1 MNPSDRELKEALRK
15 IVPMRVPNGFA
26 DATTDRFQRVMRIR
40 LGMHLL
46 IGIICT
52 VVLAG
57 MSAWWM
63 GANFL
68 AHPAALTN
76 AIVFLISK
84 AAVFLSTS
92 ITLFATSSN
101 LATVVAIGS
110 AFLMTMC
117 IMLFSILAKKS
128 NQVQWDGLL
137 SRSHREG

>member
-1 MNPSDRELKEALRK
+1 MNPSDREIKEALWK

-26 DATTDRFQRVMRIR
+26 DATTDRFQRVIRVR
-40 LGMHLL
+40 LGMHLF
-46 IGIICT
+46 IGIIST

-57 MSAWWM
+57 MSVWWM

-68 AHPAALTN
+68 ANPAALTN
-76 AIVFLISK
+76 ATVFLISK
-84 AAVFLSTS
+84 AAVFLTTS
-92 ITLFATSSN
+92 ITLFATFSD

-110 AFLMTMC
+110 ALLMTMC
-117 IMLFSILAKKS
+117 ITLFSLLAKKS